1 MAQWALFLCTI
12 DIRFKWVF
20 CDKPERTATICLQ
33 LCSYMMWGEKGG
45 GALRPRAQAGPAS
58 YVHIKQT
65 FDKNT
70 LRKQF
75 LKIEGKDI
83 QIQIG
88 ESIQIWGFYSVTPMF
103 EKEGALGDTGVL
115 ASVKHKKIA
124 LLQEIWK
131 SG

>member
-1 MAQWALFLCTI
+1 
-12 DIRFKWVF
+12 
-20 CDKPERTATICLQ
+20 
-33 LCSYMMWGEKGG
+33 
-45 GALRPRAQAGPAS
+45 
-58 YVHIKQT
+58 VHIKQT

-124 LLQEIWK
+124 LLQEI
-131 SG
+131 